1 MVNIGHEYII
11 ELRGVKK
18 MKMLRMM
25 MVNFRKV
32 YLQESEQVSQSI
44 PNIIMEKMKSR
55 KGKVQGG
62 VNQFLD
68 VV

>member
-1 MVNIGHEYII
+1 MVNIGREYII
-11 ELRGVKK
+11 ELRGVK

-32 YLQESEQVSQSI
+32 YLLESEQVSQSI